1 MGAVLVV
8 MITNRSIHPTQG
20 AKDRPKKGVHP
31 KSSLVNQCVQWGHF
45 QEHGRLK
52 GGCIPENPSQHRD
65 HSQEPHPR
73 GSLCHTSGL
82 PAPSAE
88 SSAGSLLSS
97 SHGCLSHLGTG
108 TCEPRDFQDYP
119 ETCKLYYLVAVP
131 WHRLF
136 QFPGNSTTTMG
147 WMLCCE
153 YLCRN
158 PSCSVLLPRHTVGAW
173 EEHVERHM

>member
-31 KSSLVNQCVQWGHF
+31 KSSVVNQCVQWGHF

-73 GSLCHTSGL
+73 GFLHHLQKAQLDLFSPAALAACLTWGRGLVNPVTFKTVLRLVSCTTSW
-82 PAPSAE
+82 A
-88 SSAGSLLSS
+88 
-97 SHGCLSHLGTG
+97 
-108 TCEPRDFQDYP
+108 
-119 ETCKLYYLVAVP
+119 LVAVP

-136 QFPGNSTTTMG
+136 QFPGNSTTTTG
-147 WMLCCE
+147 RMLCCE